1 MAEVVIYT
9 KSYDPNTKVC
19 KQYLTDKGIAFD
31 EQVIDHDPSL
41 QQEMEEKSGGRTDV
55 PQIFI
60 NDHHVGSFD
69 DLKTLD
75 ATGKLDEMLNL

>member
-9 KSYDPNTKVC
+9 KSYDPNTKDC
-19 KQYLTDKGIAFD
+19 KKFLTDKGIEFD
-31 EQVIDHDPSL
+31 EQIIDNDPSL
-41 QQEMEEKSGGRTDV
+41 KQEMEQKSGGRTDA

-75 ATGKLDEMLNL
+75 ATGKLDEMLNI

>member
-1 MAEVVIYT
+1 MVEVVIYT

-19 KQYLTDKGIAFD
+19 KQYLTDKGIKFD
-31 EQVIDHDPSL
+31 EHVIDHDPVIE
-41 QQEMEEKSGGRTDV
+41 QEMEEKSGGRTDV

-60 NDHHVGSFD
+60 NGQPIGSFD